1 MAPIK
6 EASTPKD
13 TGSENGGEL
22 QGRIVKLKHPEPRV
36 TKRKEMNSSL
46 MQTNDQ
52 PSQAHGIQIK
62 TFKSVLSAEKEANTP
77 KDAGSESG
85 ADLQK
90 IIAEFKP
97 PDPTVNTRNMMN
109 SDLMKKH
116 DKPIQDHSIFSKT
129 FLPP

>member
-1 MAPIK
+1 MVTIK

-13 TGSENGGEL
+13 AGSEN
-22 QGRIVKLKHPEPRV
+22 
-36 TKRKEMNSSL
+36 
-46 MQTNDQ
+46 
-52 PSQAHGIQIK
+52 
-62 TFKSVLSAEKEANTP
+62 
-77 KDAGSESG
+77 G

-116 DKPIQDHSIFSKT
+116 DQPSQDHSIFSQT
-129 FLPP
+129 LVPP